1 MPQSPLTIDTAET
14 PWVDVYRR
22 LVEIVVPRPIALA
35 STVDAEGR
43 TNLAPFSFFNAVSA
57 NPPLIA
63 FSPALAGR
71 TGAKK
76 DTLRNIEQV
85 GQFVVA
91 TVTEAIA
98 DRANACAAALAPGE
112 SEFAHSGLTPLP
124 AERVAASLVAE
135 SPVNMECE
143 LVEIHRYGSEG
154 GAGNLIVGRI
164 LLLHVDQALLDGEGK
179 VRSEHLRAVG
189 RMGGNDWVRTRDTFP
204 MPRP

>member
-1 MPQSPLTIDTAET
+1 MPSSPLTIDTAEA

-35 STVDAEGR
+35 STVDTEGR

-57 NPPLIA
+57 NPPLVA
-63 FSPALAGR
+63 FSPALGGR

-76 DTLRNIEQV
+76 DTLRNIEEI
-85 GQFVVA
+85 GQFVIA
-91 TVTEAIA
+91 TVTEVIA
-98 DRANACAAALAPGE
+98 DQANACAAALPPGQC
-112 SEFAHSGLTPLP
+112 EFAYSGLTPVP

-135 SPVNMECE
+135 SPVNIECE
-143 LVEIHRYGSEG
+143 LVEIHSYGSEG

-164 LLLHVDQALLDGEGK
+164 LLLHVDPSVLDEEG
-179 VRSEHLRAVG
+179 RIQSDRLRAVG
-189 RMGGNDWVRTRDTFP
+189 RMGGSDWVRTRDTFP